1 MKIKILSHILILV
14 TVCIM
19 AAFGYSLAAGLFGIV
34 YAVAAVILE
43 AVKYQC
49 IELLAK
55 SKSYWK
61 NVAIGA
67 LTGTLI
73 MFSGYASWSVID
85 SQASSNN
92 QVVQEQRVQ
101 YENNVRNYELNSQK
115 MSSITSNIANLEKS
129 INDQLSRIDRNT
141 ITDQRIQNDRNE
153 LNALKSERDTIKI
166 EKPVEPNGKFVPSFI
181 PILISIL
188 IELSS
193 ALIFF
198 VRNKEQPVPEAE
210 SSVPEPVQ
218 VKKNTKKY
226 SEQASEQPPKAKKEQ
241 FKSVRDELN
250 LTNAQR
256 MKLKR
261 ELTKRGIDWKTFNS
275 NKANI
280 EKAKEYVG
288 I

>member
-73 MFSGYASWSVID
+73 IFSGYASWSVID

-115 MSSITSNIANLEKS
+115 MSSITMNITNLEKS
-129 INDQLSRIDRNT
+129 INDQLSRTDRNT
-141 ITDQRIQNDRNE
+141 VTDQRIQNDRNE
-153 LNALKSERDTIKI
+153 LNALKSERDSIKI

-188 IELSS
+188 IELSA

-198 VRNKEQPVPEAE
+198 VRNKEQPEAE
-210 SSVPEPVQ
+210 SSVPDVVQ
-218 VKKNTKKY
+218 VKKNTEKQVKLTV
-226 SEQASEQPPKAKKEQ
+226 KAKKEP

-261 ELTKRGIDWKTFNS
+261 CLTKDGLDWKTFNS
-275 NKANI
+275 NQDNI
-280 EKAKEYVG
+280 NQAKIYLKIV
-288 I
+288 

>member
-19 AAFGYSLAAGLFGIV
+19 ATFGYSLAAGLFGIV

-115 MSSITSNIANLEKS
+115 MSSITLNIMNLEKS

-141 ITDQRIQNDRNE
+141 ITDQRIQNDRNA
-153 LNALKSERDTIKI
+153 LNLLKTERDTIKI

-198 VRNKEQPVPEAE
+198 VRNKEQPVPETKF
-210 SSVPEPVQ
+210 SVPNTVQ
-218 VKKNTKKY
+218 VKKNTEKQV
-226 SEQASEQPPKAKKEQ
+226 EQSPKVKKEQ

-261 ELTKRGIDWKTFNS
+261 ELTKRGIDWTEFNS
-275 NKANI
+275 NKSNI
-280 EKAKEYVG
+280 KKAKEYVG